1 MGGPN
6 LSEHHLQYD
15 KGIKLA
21 GRNSTWNMGQTLP
34 NKQFYLLEIFERLI
48 SGCSFRYPFLRPCSF
63 WIDSDGQDRKKI
75 NMLRLG
81 ESPWWSAWFFLFCLL
96 CLWLCLF
103 VCCAPGL
110 CFQMLHGK
118 LWGMVVPSLRW
129 RPRLRNG
136 LVRKFWSQPVA
147 GCHSIALAKV
157 TPLKR
162 RDNFLARCSK
172 VNANFNSETLL
183 HWNCFFM
190 LANQIACREAAHI
203 ALHLASKFWCTHIC
217 QFCKARFPSNTR
229 V

>member
-81 ESPWWSAWFFLFCLL
+81 ESPWWSAWFFFVLFVVSLAVLVCLL
-96 CLWLCLF
+96 CARVMFPNVAW
-103 VCCAPGL
+103 
-110 CFQMLHGK
+110 QT
-118 LWGMVVPSLRW
+118 
-129 RPRLRNG
+129 
-136 LVRKFWSQPVA
+136 VRD
-147 GCHSIALAKV
+147 GCSIVALA
-157 TPLKR
+157 PSFAKR
-162 RDNFLARCSK
+162 FGAKILVPTSGR
-172 VNANFNSETLL
+172 
-183 HWNCFFM
+183 M
-190 LANQIACREAAHI
+190 
-203 ALHLASKFWCTHIC
+203 
-217 QFCKARFPSNTR
+217 P
-229 V
+229 